1 MKVPRLLLTST
12 IKAGIDMIKYKYKHE
27 LLGGCYELAAE
38 KELSK
43 HNIPAKVDW
52 CFPVLTIFCNRKDV
66 KDIQRA
72 ICFFRN
78 GEPVAYKDHLYQE
91 AINE

>member
-1 MKVPRLLLTST
+1 
-12 IKAGIDMIKYKYKHE
+12 MIKYKYKHE
-27 LLGGCYELAAE
+27 LFGGCCVLAAE

-43 HNIPAKVDW
+43 HNIPAKVTL
-52 CFPVLTIFCNRKDV
+52 CFPFLTVFCNRKDV
-66 KDIQRA
+66 KVIQRA

-91 AINE
+91 ASDEY